1 MTAHQSQK
9 TDKAEDKANPVRSQ
23 SMTLTLKTR
32 HAMRVSDERYNG
44 MIADYRS
51 LAEKCDKVETLAEFV
66 EKYGDELEIENSNI
80 EDGFI
85 HVEICGDLY
94 TINESEFGLNVSQ
107 DVEITDPVFR
117 APVDIY
123 LETEDIY
130 A

>member
-1 MTAHQSQK
+1 
-9 TDKAEDKANPVRSQ
+9 
-23 SMTLTLKTR
+23 
-32 HAMRVSDERYNG
+32 MRVSDERYNG

-51 LAEKCDKVETLAEFV
+51 LAEKCDAVETLAEFV
-66 EKYGDELEIENSNI
+66 DQYGDELEIEDSNI

-85 HVEICGDLY
+85 NVEMCGDVY
-94 TINESEFGLNVSQ
+94 TINESEFGLEVSQ

-130 A
+130 AQ

>member
-1 MTAHQSQK
+1 
-9 TDKAEDKANPVRSQ
+9 
-23 SMTLTLKTR
+23 
-32 HAMRVSDERYNG
+32 MRVSDERYNG